1 MINWGQS
8 PIFFCL
14 ENIITMSRDAIIGSL
29 IIFFSL
35 GFILYIV
42 LWSRRTIERIK
53 KKKLQSAREIIHD
66 IDGRE

>member
-1 MINWGQS
+1 
-8 PIFFCL
+8 
-14 ENIITMSRDAIIGSL
+14 MSRDAVIGSL
-29 IIFFSL
+29 LIFFSL